1 MTNRQGVN
9 RWLGGVILI
18 GLGTIFLLANFD
30 LVDRETLHQLW
41 KFWPLIL
48 VVIGARMLMR
58 NGHCGPPPDS

>member
-1 MTNRQGVN
+1 MTNHKCVN

-18 GLGTIFLLANFD
+18 GIGVIFLLANFD

-48 VVIGARMLMR
+48 VVVGVRMLMR
-58 NGHCGPPPDS
+58 NGHGGQPPNP